1 MDTKISVIV
10 PAYNIEAYLGRCLD
24 SLLSQSYQKLEI
36 IVVNDG
42 SQDGTGQIVDKYAAR
57 DGRIKGIHQE
67 NGGVTAARLRGVS
80 EATGQ
85 WIGFADGDDYV
96 EPEMYARLL
105 NNAIKYDAQI
115 SHCGYKMV
123 YPHGKVD
130 SYYDTGKLVIQKGK
144 QGCADLLEG
153 TLVEPGLCNKLFKRE
168 LFDGL
173 ESWLDKSVKI
183 YEDLLMNFY
192 LFRRIQLGVF
202 EDFCPY
208 HYMLRSGS
216 TMVSVL
222 NANKLRDP
230 IKVSHILE
238 KETAGDLDWQMPVER
253 RLMYQ
258 LV

>member
-1 MDTKISVIV
+1 MKKICSLILALILTLSMFTVF
-10 PAYNIEAYLGRCLD
+10 PAAYSD
-24 SLLSQSYQKLEI
+24 EEI
-36 IVVNDG
+36 TLTAIPNNNETAENTFVWGETAV
-42 SQDGTGQIVDKYAAR
+42 
-57 DGRIKGIHQE
+57 IKG
-67 NGGVTAARLRGVS
+67 T
-80 EATGQ
+80 
-85 WIGFADGDDYV
+85 
-96 EPEMYARLL
+96 
-105 NNAIKYDAQI
+105 
-115 SHCGYKMV
+115 
-123 YPHGKVD
+123 
-130 SYYDTGKLVIQKGK
+130 
-144 QGCADLLEG
+144 
-153 TLVEPGLCNKLFKRE
+153 
-168 LFDGL
+168 
-173 ESWLDKSVKI
+173 SVKI

-258 LV
+258 LVCNATLGLGDQKELIKPIRKEVRKELRQRLWKTLFGKKNRRRIL